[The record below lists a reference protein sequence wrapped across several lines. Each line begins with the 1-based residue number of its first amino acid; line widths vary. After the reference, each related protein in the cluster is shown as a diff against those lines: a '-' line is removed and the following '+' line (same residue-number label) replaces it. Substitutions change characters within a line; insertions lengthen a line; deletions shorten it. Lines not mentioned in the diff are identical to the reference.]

1 MEKQIFN
8 LKFAAKQMQNCANRC
23 NREEAESKLKLKNA
37 IKKGDH
43 EGARIH
49 AENAVRHK
57 HTATTYLKLA
67 ARIDAVVSRVQA
79 AITTKNFTR
88 GIMTVVNCMESAAKS
103 MDMEKVSSL
112 MDKFEREFDN
122 MDIQSKLV
130 SSSLANTM
138 SISTPENEVQGLINQ
153 IADETGIELNYEL
166 PGSTNGPV
174 SVAPI
179 SAEEEDG
186 LTQRLARLRQS

>member
-1 MEKQIFN
+1 MEKQVFN
-8 LKFAAKQMQNCANRC
+8 LKFAGKQMQRCAARC
-23 NREEAESKLKLKNA
+23 NRDELDAKNKLKMA
-37 IKKGDH
+37 IKKGDT

-49 AENAVRHK
+49 AENAIRHK
-57 HTATTYLKLA
+57 HTATSYLRLA
-67 ARIDAVVSRVQA
+67 ARIDALVSRVQS
-79 AITTKNFTR
+79 AITTKSFTKS
-88 GIMTVVNCMESAAKS
+88 IMTVVGCMEDAAKS

-112 MDKFEREFDN
+112 MDRFEMEFDN
-122 MDIQSKLV
+122 IDIQSKLV

-153 IADETGIELNYEL
+153 VADEAGIELNQEL
-166 PGSTNGPV
+166 DGANPSSV

>member
-1 MEKQIFN
+1 MLVFN
-8 LKFAAKQMQNCANRC
+8 LKFAGKQMQRCALRC
-23 NREEAESKLKLKNA
+23 NRDELDAKNKLKIA
-37 IKKGDH
+37 IKKGDT

-49 AENAVRHK
+49 AENAIRHR
-57 HTATTYLKLA
+57 HTATSYLRLA
-67 ARIDAVVSRVQA
+67 ARIDALVSRVQS
-79 AITTKNFTR
+79 AITTKSFTR
-88 GIMTVVNCMESAAKS
+88 SIMTVVGCMEDAAKS

-112 MDKFEREFDN
+112 MDRFEMEFDN
-122 MDIQSKLV
+122 IDIQSKLV

-153 IADETGIELNYEL
+153 VADEAGIELNQEL
-166 PGSTNGPV
+166 DGANPSSV

-186 LTQRLARLRQS
+186 LTQRLARLRHS

>member
-1 MEKQIFN
+1 MEKQIFG
-8 LKFAAKQMQNCANRC
+8 LKFAAKQMQRCAIRC
-23 NREEAESKLKLKNA
+23 NKDEVESKNKLKAA

-49 AENAVRHK
+49 AENAIRHK
-57 HTATTYLKLA
+57 HTATSYLRLA
-67 ARIDAVVSRVQA
+67 ARIDAVVSRVQTA
-79 AITTKNFTR
+79 MTTKNFTKS
-88 GIMTVVNCMESAAKS
+88 IMTVVNCMENAARS
-103 MDMEKVSSL
+103 MDMEKVSCL

-153 IADETGIELNYEL
+153 VADETGIELNYEL
-166 PGSTNGPV
+166 PGSTHGSV

-186 LTQRLARLRQS
+186 LTQRLARLRHS